1 MHPVTVL
8 SFGYLHPVPVE
19 LAAVDITLDLRRLLA
34 DPAHVPGADMLD
46 RTGLDED
53 VVEFVFATPGAVDLA
68 SDTARMV
75 RSMAR
80 LKPVAVAFGCAGGR
94 HRSVVLASDLGAVL
108 ASTKMDVTV
117 RHLHVHL
124 PRVLTAKRPT

>member
-8 SFGYLHPVPVE
+8 SFGYLHPPTPE
-19 LAAVDITLDLRRLLA
+19 LDTVDITLDLRRLLA

-53 VVEFVFATPGAVDLA
+53 VSRFVFATPGAVELA
-68 SDTARMV
+68 STTARLV

-80 LKPVAVAFGCAGGR
+80 LKPVTAAFGCAGGR
-94 HRSVVLASDLGAVL
+94 HRSVALASDLALLL
-108 ASTKMDVTV
+108 AFAEVDVTV